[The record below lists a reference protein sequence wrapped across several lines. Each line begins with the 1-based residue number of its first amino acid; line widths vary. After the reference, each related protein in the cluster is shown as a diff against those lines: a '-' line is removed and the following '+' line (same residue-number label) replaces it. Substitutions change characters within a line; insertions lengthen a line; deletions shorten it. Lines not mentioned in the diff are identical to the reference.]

1 MTMKETWKPVT
12 IGGMTGILMGAGTML
27 ASQKLTTDEMP
38 VVESNRK
45 PLLEA
50 SVGESQS
57 FREAFQAARAELG
70 AGGVFRWHGNIY
82 NTYTVEEWN
91 AMSTEEKNLFV
102 QRVKPEVSP
111 ADIDTN
117 QIAQSE
123 SADNDVKVVS
133 EEQELDAI
141 EEKIQETVAA
151 ANTEE
156 SGSVDEDV
164 QEVSDQQG
172 LDAIEEKIQETV
184 AVANTE
190 ESGSVDEDV
199 QEVSDKQG
207 LDAIGEKIQETV
219 VAANTE
225 ESESVDE
232 DVQMES
238 DKEELDAVEENSQAT
253 ATVNS
258 TDDDDVRVI
267 GYGDI
272 DMADGRFITVEELEI
287 NGQRVAVIDVDKDG
301 VGDFAMSDLN
311 HNQRA
316 DEGEVIDLHT
326 GDVISFQ
333 NNQTAMDDSSS
344 DVDLDINP
352 A

>member
-1 MTMKETWKPVT
+1 MKMKETWKPVT
-12 IGGMTGILMGAGTML
+12 IGGMTGILMGAGTMY

-91 AMSTEEKNLFV
+91 AMSKEEKDLFA
-102 QRVKPEVSP
+102 QRVKPEISP

-117 QIAQSE
+117 EIAKTESE
-123 SADNDVKVVS
+123 LADDN
-133 EEQELDAI
+133 
-141 EEKIQETVAA
+141 
-151 ANTEE
+151 
-156 SGSVDEDV
+156 V
-164 QEVSDQQG
+164 QEVQDQEKI
-172 LDAIEEKIQETV
+172 DVIEEEP
-184 AVANTE
+184 
-190 ESGSVDEDV
+190 
-199 QEVSDKQG
+199 
-207 LDAIGEKIQETV
+207 QETV
-219 VAANTE
+219 VAVNVE
-225 ESESVDE
+225 ESELTDEGVQVVVDPE
-232 DVQMES
+232 ES
-238 DKEELDAVEENSQAT
+238 DSIEEETQTSE
-253 ATVNS
+253 TVTN

-272 DMADGRFITVEELEI
+272 DVADNRSISVEELEI
-287 NGQRVAVIDVDKDG
+287 NGQRVAIIDVDKDG
-301 VGDFAMSDLN
+301 VGDYAMSDLN
-311 HNQRA
+311 HNQHA

-326 GDVISFQ
+326 GDVISFH
-333 NNQTAMDDSSS
+333 NDQTAMEDMAS
-344 DVDLDINP
+344 DADANIIP